1 MVHSSIPLKTFVIQ
15 TYFMFAYA
23 LIMIKSLRIELL
35 PVDAVGLIVGQLHQQ
50 DVIQLGVV
58 GGAGKQ
64 YNLSLD
70 GWVLVLRKAF
80 IYDQG
85 LLILNKFHALFWCF
99 YCWIRLS
106 KCCLGNF
113 NILQFFLDNALW
125 DFKVFIFGIITKR
138 SSLISS
144 SIRYQELSWNWCFSE
159 NWNWCFSKVFCQ
171 TTTNRLQS
179 SVTMFRR

>member
-70 GWVLVLRKAF
+70 G
-80 IYDQG
+80 
-85 LLILNKFHALFWCF
+85 
-99 YCWIRLS
+99 
-106 KCCLGNF
+106 
-113 NILQFFLDNALW
+113 
-125 DFKVFIFGIITKR
+125 
-138 SSLISS
+138 
-144 SIRYQELSWNWCFSE
+144 
-159 NWNWCFSKVFCQ
+159 
-171 TTTNRLQS
+171 
-179 SVTMFRR
+179 